1 MKYYCITIQVDFD
14 SPRPMSPLTSSGKP
28 WRSVGYF
35 QQFYCTE
42 QSKEKAKKLIHD
54 YFLKNEDNPTT
65 CKFRFDRVAWMQ
77 GISNREQLTRGI
89 NTELTEE
96 MFNKRDKIGIWFCDK
111 KGYYVSEEDY
121 AASAPEE
128 DFEDIDDEDFWHNYD
143 GECQACDMHGPVDD
157 MLLCDECAGKLER
170 DLIRQRDWDHCVSAF
185 VLPDKE
191 REKLRNNVIKK
202 YGKALELIVASDKAG
217 YKRSSRCR
225 KKK

>member
-111 KGYYVSEEDY
+111 KEHYVSEEDY

-128 DFEDIDDEDFWHNYD
+128 NFEDSDDEDYWHNYD
-143 GECQACDMHGPVDD
+143 GECQACDIYGPVDD
-157 MLLCDECAGKLER
+157 MSLCDECADKLER
-170 DLIRQRDWDHCVSAF
+170 DLIRQHDWDHCVSAF
-185 VLPDKE
+185 VLPGKE

-202 YGKALELIVASDKAG
+202 YGKALELIVPSDKAG
-217 YKRSSRCR
+217 YKRSSRRR